1 MAKSEL
7 ALIRSL
13 RVGVKNPDFS
23 RYAAA
28 EKVNERPLEGP
39 GVPWQRF
46 DGSCFSLTGEDWSR
60 SFLLPP
66 LPQLLQCLLLL
77 VTFQSS
83 SQLKWMRVVDCLVL
97 ASSF

>member
-46 DGSCFSLTGEDWSR
+46 DGSCFS
-60 SFLLPP
+60 
-66 LPQLLQCLLLL
+66 
-77 VTFQSS
+77 
-83 SQLKWMRVVDCLVL
+83 
-97 ASSF
+97 